1 MLYNL
6 NYRTEKIW
14 EKYQLSKKLYFYFS
28 NLDDLTKNEIFLLFW
43 SKMQVYTV
51 STLFMNIIYSRQ
63 KSYYIHHLF
72 WLLLFYF
79 WHMNNGLDKEWIMN
93 LVNTLDSAIKIHC
106 HNENMHKLCFN
117 NIHQGIN
124 FQLLFLFSYTWQ
136 SILLFLTR

>member
-63 KSYYIHHLF
+63 KGYYIHHLF

-93 LVNTLDSAIKIHC
+93 LVNTLDSSIKIHC